1 MSSTPVIPSSPSKKS
16 SGMTMKTRRR
26 IDTTWRLLVALIFI
40 AYALFPVVYVIGTS
54 LNPSGSLQ
62 TSQIFPSNPS
72 LANYQ
77 KLLTYICEI
86 GYEHHVSINLAR
98 TAKSVNEAL
107 GKYLGWDM
115 YHHQ

>member
-1 MSSTPVIPSSPSKKS
+1 MVRIP
-16 SGMTMKTRRR
+16 
-26 IDTTWRLLVALIFI
+26 I
-40 AYALFPVVYVIGTS
+40 
-54 LNPSGSLQ
+54 
-62 TSQIFPSNPS
+62 
-72 LANYQ
+72 YQ